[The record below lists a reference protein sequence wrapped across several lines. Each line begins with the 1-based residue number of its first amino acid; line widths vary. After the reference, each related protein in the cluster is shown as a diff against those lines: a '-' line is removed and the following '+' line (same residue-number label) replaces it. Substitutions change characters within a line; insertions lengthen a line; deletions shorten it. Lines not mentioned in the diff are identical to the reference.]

1 MRELIE
7 VTLFTETVRKDSV
20 GQTIKTRVDDVVK
33 AVRMSVA
40 QSEYFNADQAGIR
53 PDFKLEMYA
62 GDYSGQKNL
71 SIDGEEYTIYRTYSP
86 RRDKIELYVGERVG
100 DLK

>member
-1 MRELIE
+1 MKELIE
-7 VTLFTETVRKDSV
+7 VTLFTESIRKDSV
-20 GQTIKTRVDDVVK
+20 GQSIKTRVEDTVK

-40 QSEYFNADQAGIR
+40 QSEYFNADQSGIR
-53 PDFKLEMYA
+53 PDFKLVMYSGDYA
-62 GDYSGQKNL
+62 GQKSL
-71 SIDGEEYTIYRTYSP
+71 SVDGEEYTIYRTFSP

>member
-1 MRELIE
+1 MKELIE
-7 VTLFTETVRKDSV
+7 VTLFTETIRKDSV
-20 GQTIKTRVDDVVK
+20 GQTIKTRVNDVVK

-40 QSEYFNADQAGIR
+40 QSEYFNADQSGIR

-100 DLK
+100 DIK